1 MKIHEYQGKQLFA
14 KYGVPIP
21 KGIPAFTVDEAEAAA
36 KKLIAETGSNV
47 VVVKAQIHAGGRG
60 KGGGV
65 KVAKGGAAE
74 ARELASKILG
84 MQLVTHQTGP
94 EGQKVRRLYIEQ
106 GLEMQC
112 ELYLGAV
119 VDRDQR
125 RIAFMVSTEGG
136 VEIEKVAAETPEK
149 IITVHVDPIVG
160 LAAYQAR
167 ELAFALGLLKY
178 GKETVAKFVKL
189 VFALYELFVKEDC
202 SLCEINP
209 LVVLKNGDVVALDA
223 KLNFDDNAEFRH
235 AGSRSG
241 SPSAAGGWAEQRD
254 VDEEDPTELEA
265 KQTGLNYVS
274 LDGNVGCLVNGAGLA
289 MATMDIIKH
298 FGEKDGVAP
307 ANFLDVGG
315 GANQEQVTKAFKMIL
330 KSPKVKAIFVN
341 IFGGIMKCDVIA
353 NGVVAAAKEIGLK
366 VPLVV
371 RLEGTNVELGRK
383 ILSESGL
390 AIQTATTMADGAQ
403 KIVAAVKGGAK

>member
-1 MKIHEYQGKQLFA
+1 MKIHEYQAKQIFA
-14 KYGVPIP
+14 RYGLPIP
-21 KGIPAFTVDEAEAAA
+21 KGYPAFSVEEAESVA
-36 KKLIAETGSNV
+36 KKLAQETGSPV
-47 VVVKAQIHAGGRG
+47 TVVKAQIHAGGRG

-65 KVAKGGAAE
+65 KVAKGGPGE
-74 ARELASKILG
+74 ARELAQKILG

-94 EGQKVRRLYIEQ
+94 QGQKVRRLYVEQ
-106 GLEMQC
+106 GLDIAR

-119 VDRDQR
+119 IDRDRR
-125 RIAFMVSTEGG
+125 RIAFMASTEGG
-136 VEIEKVAAETPEK
+136 VEIEKVAEETPEK
-149 IITVHVDPIVG
+149 ILTVHVDPAVG
-160 LAAYQAR
+160 LQAYQAR
-167 ELAFALGLLKY
+167 ELAFGLGL
-178 GKETVAKFVKL
+178 GAKETLGKFVKL
-189 VFALYELFVKEDC
+189 LRALYEVVTKEDC

-209 LVVLKNGDVVALDA
+209 LVVSKQNDIVALDG
-223 KLNFDDNAEFRH
+223 KINLDDSAEFRH
-235 AGSRSG
+235 PEWKDMEDR
-241 SPSAAGGWAEQRD
+241 
-254 VDEEDPTELEA
+254 DEEDPVELEA
-265 KQTGLNYVS
+265 KATGLNYVS

-298 FGEKDGVAP
+298 FGAGHGVAP

-353 NGVVAAAKEIGLK
+353 MGVVAAAKELGLK

-390 AIQTATTMADGAQ
+390 AIQAASTMADGAQ
-403 KIVAAVKGGAK
+403 KIVAAVAGIGGGK